1 MDIEVIAIFV
11 ALVVLTFGLVRLCD
25 ALGEKR

>member
-1 MDIEVIAIFV
+1 MDIIAVGIFV

-25 ALGEKR
+25 VLGEKK

>member
-1 MDIEVIAIFV
+1 MDIEAIAIFI

-25 ALGEKR
+25 VLGEKK